1 MNDDELT
8 ELLAQRL
15 PQHPAPLALKRRL
28 AVLVG
33 SWGAPGAPKPPT
45 RPKLREPPSRQ
56 SAPRRRRAFIIPA
69 LAAAAVLLVVGP
81 FAYDRTFIA
90 PARATDRLFGEA
102 VADHVRLL
110 QNPLGIESS
119 GQHEV
124 KPWFTG
130 KLDFAPTVAF
140 MGDDEFPLRGGSV
153 GFYIDRPAAVLV
165 YGRRQHTISLLV
177 FRADGL
183 ALPAQPAARTQHG
196 FNVVLWQADDL
207 GYALVSDVDRAD
219 LQTLVEKLSP

>member
-15 PQHPAPLALKRRL
+15 PQHPAPLALKRHL
-28 AVLVG
+28 AGLVG
-33 SWGAPGAPKPPT
+33 SWGAPGAPQAPPT
-45 RPKLREPPSRQ
+45 PQ
-56 SAPRRRRAFIIPA
+56 APRAWRRRAFVIPA

-81 FAYDRTFIA
+81 FAYDRAFIA
-90 PARATDRLFGEA
+90 PARATDRLFREA
-102 VADHVRLL
+102 VDDHVRVL
-110 QNPLGIESS
+110 QNPLGIESD

-140 MGDDEFPLRGGSV
+140 MGDDEFPLRGGAV
-153 GFYIDRPAAVLV
+153 GYYLDRPAAVLV
-165 YGRRQHTISLLV
+165 YGRRRHTISLLV

-183 ALPAQPAARTQHG
+183 ALPARPAPRTQRG
-196 FNVVLWQADDL
+196 FNVVLWRADDL
-207 GYALVSDVDRAD
+207 GYALVSDVDRAE
-219 LQTLVEKLSP
+219 LQTLAAKLSP

>member
-33 SWGAPGAPKPPT
+33 SWGAPGAPK
-45 RPKLREPPSRQ
+45 
-56 SAPRRRRAFIIPA
+56 APHAPQTPRAWRRRAFVIPA

-183 ALPAQPAARTQHG
+183 AVPAQPAARTQHG

-219 LQTLVEKLSP
+219 LQMLIEKLSP

>member
-1 MNDDELT
+1 MNDDDLT

-28 AVLVG
+28 AVLIRN
-33 SWGAPGAPKPPT
+33 WGTPGALQAPHAPHTPRAWR
-45 RPKLREPPSRQ
+45 RP
-56 SAPRRRRAFIIPA
+56 AFAIPA
-69 LAAAAVLLVVGP
+69 LAAAVLLVVGP
-81 FAYDRTFIA
+81 LAYDRAFIA
-90 PARATDRLFGEA
+90 PARATNRLFGEA
-102 VADHVRLL
+102 VADHMRVL

-130 KLDFAPTVAF
+130 KLDFAPAVAF

-153 GFYIDRPAAVLV
+153 GFYLDRPAAVLV
-165 YGRRQHTISLLV
+165 YGRRRHTISLLV

-183 ALPAQPAARTQHG
+183 ALPARPAPRTQRG
-196 FNVVLWQADDL
+196 FNVVLWRADDL

-219 LQTLVEKLSP
+219 LQALAVKLNP